1 MENKDLDKEFLDLI
15 KERLT
20 YSFQLSDSL
29 DSKAATILGFG
40 GIIFSLLLSIVFSN
54 KEIMDIVINLKLFSF
69 SFKTLFFV
77 GMIIVF
83 LGIYFEVLS
92 IRLEKF
98 WQTPNILKIYEELK
112 SANEKNRESITE
124 VKLDKLI
131 KSYKHNMK
139 INTNKARNIDCG
151 LRCII
156 SGLLVNL
163 VLLFLYFYFWERR
176 KYV

>member
-20 YSFQLSDSL
+20 YSFQLSDRL

-54 KEIMDIVINLKLFSF
+54 KEIMEIVINLKLFSF
-69 SFKTLFFV
+69 PFKTMFFA

-131 KSYKHNMK
+131 KSYKHNME
-139 INTNKARNIDCG
+139 INTNKARNIDRG

-163 VLLFLYFYFWERR
+163 VLLFLYFYF
-176 KYV
+176 